1 MVRRRRPV
9 DLQARRRFVGTL
21 LAAALAPSL
30 DAHAQQPGRVY
41 RVAVFFSGGSD
52 TMAPHR
58 DALRERLSGQGFIEG
73 RNLQIIWRGG
83 IGTRQEDR
91 EVARELVAARPDAIL
106 AFSSALAL
114 AAQWATK
121 SIPIVFAHVSD
132 PIAEGVVKDYARPG
146 GNTTGASTRHAELQ
160 VKRLEL
166 LRELLPKAKRV
177 AFVRCI
183 VDPSFVASQS
193 IMRDAAARLGLELI
207 DVTLFDHQRAI
218 EEKRAEAIVLYCGLG
233 ARLTTENII
242 RLAAKLRIASIFPD
256 VESVSLG
263 GLASYGT
270 DPLEDTRLGA
280 DQLVRVLKGARPG
293 ELAVD
298 QSSRF
303 VLAINLKT
311 ARALGITI
319 PQSVLLRAERL
330 VEQ

>member
-1 MVRRRRPV
+1 MVRRWRPV
-9 DLQARRRFVGTL
+9 DLQARRRFVGML

-58 DALRERLSGQGFIEG
+58 DALRERLSGQGFVEG

-83 IGTRQEDR
+83 IGISHQDR
-91 EVARELVAARPDAIL
+91 EVARELIAARPDAIL
-106 AFSSALAL
+106 AFSSALTL

-121 SIPIVFAHVSD
+121 SIPIVFTHVSD
-132 PIAEGVVKDYARPG
+132 PVSDGVVRDYARPG
-146 GNTTGASTRHAELQ
+146 GITTGVSTRHRELLL
-160 VKRLEL
+160 KRFEL

-177 AFVRCI
+177 VFVRPLH
-183 VDPSFVASQS
+183 DPSVAASAS
-193 IMRDAAARLGLELI
+193 IMRDTAARLGLELI
-207 DVTLFDHQRAI
+207 EVPLPDHQRAM
-218 EEKRAEAIVLYCGLG
+218 EEERPEAIILYSGLG
-233 ARLTTENII
+233 ARLTTENIV

-280 DQLVRVLKGARPG
+280 DQLVRVLKGARPS
-293 ELAVD
+293 ELPVD

-330 VEQ
+330 IEQ